1 MAPAEVINPA
11 VVQAA
16 LERVRK
22 PLEEAQ
28 HLPGEIYTSPAIL
41 AREMERIWARDWLC
55 IGRVEEVEKP
65 GDYIATRIGN
75 EPVVVVR
82 AEDGTLGAFANLCRH
97 RGVQLVDDGRGNL
110 RSGMSC
116 RYHGWAYDLKGCLT
130 AAPLMDRTAGFDR
143 KAIRLLDLRLD
154 TWEGW
159 IFVTLDA
166 RAAPLGE
173 FVADFARDVGFLH
186 MGRCRVAKTLVTTWN
201 CNWKFVTE
209 NVCDPY
215 HFRAL
220 HVKTLGN
227 RIPVEQ
233 YRFDL
238 RARGGFG
245 AYYEAA
251 PQTPDGTTPMGPMPW
266 LKDRPVGM
274 SAFGFLAPNVVCIG
288 RVDEVHVYTI
298 WPEAVDRTR
307 VLIYHLFADEHFA
320 RPDFPEKSRIYTD
333 FIEKVV
339 DEDASV
345 APELQQAARSAHFRP
360 GRLSWLEGGVHH
372 QMKYAIERTFA

>member
-1 MAPAEVINPA
+1 MGQTEIDPALI
-11 VVQAA
+11 QTA
-16 LERVRK
+16 LQGVRK
-22 PLEEAQ
+22 PLEHAQ
-28 HLPGEIYTSPAIL
+28 HLPGEIYTAPAVL
-41 AREMERIWARDWLC
+41 AREMDRIFARDWLC
-55 IGRVEEVEKP
+55 VGRVEEIENP
-65 GDYIATRIGN
+65 GDYIATRVLN
-75 EPVVVVR
+75 EPILLMR
-82 AEDGTLGAFANLCRH
+82 AEDGSLGAFANLCRH
-97 RGVQLVDDGRGNL
+97 RGVQLVEDGRGTL
-110 RSGMSC
+110 RGGASC
-116 RYHGWAYDLKGCLT
+116 PYHGWAYDLKGCLT

-143 KAIRLLDLRLD
+143 KSIRLLDLRLD

-159 IFVTLDA
+159 IFVTLNSQ
-166 RAAPLGE
+166 AAPLKE
-173 FVADFARDVGFLH
+173 FVADFERDVGFLK

-220 HVKTLGN
+220 HAKTLGN

-233 YRFDL
+233 YTFDL
-238 RARGGFG
+238 RKQGGFG
-245 AYYEAA
+245 TYYEAA

-274 SAFGFLAPNVVCIG
+274 SAFGFLAPNIVCIG

-307 VLIYHLFADEHFA
+307 VMLYHLFAGEHFK
-320 RPDFPEKSRIYTD
+320 RPDFDEKSRIYTD
-333 FIEKVV
+333 FLARVV
-339 DEDASV
+339 GEDASV
-345 APELQQAARSAHFRP
+345 APALQQAALSPNFRP